1 MDYVIGAYRDV
12 FCKKNKIFYEAQV
25 KRLKL
30 PKKETEKLKILFH
43 FKGWSAKFDEWIEAG
58 SDRIRYNRNISNQ
71 VTCVDSI
78 TTRQIIFY
86 SLFRYFWSLM
96 IFLNITIMFF
106 FDFYSSHN
114 LHTDPTSSDPR
125 DQERWQGTYVHT
137 IQQEH
142 NYIVSVVLLRFR
154 NI

>member
-58 SDRIRYNRNISNQ
+58 SDRIRYTKN
-71 VTCVDSI
+71 
-78 TTRQIIFY
+78 
-86 SLFRYFWSLM
+86 
-96 IFLNITIMFF
+96 
-106 FDFYSSHN
+106 
-114 LHTDPTSSDPR
+114 
-125 DQERWQGTYVHT
+125 
-137 IQQEH
+137 
-142 NYIVSVVLLRFR
+142 IVSHFTSVDG
-154 NI
+154 IAS

>member
-86 SLFRYFWSLM
+86 SLFRYF
-96 IFLNITIMFF
+96 
-106 FDFYSSHN
+106 
-114 LHTDPTSSDPR
+114 
-125 DQERWQGTYVHT
+125 
-137 IQQEH
+137 
-142 NYIVSVVLLRFR
+142 
-154 NI
+154 